1 MADRAPAARARPH
14 RGTRQFAGPQSAFP
28 EAGEPAAGLLGGRG
42 NLRLQ
47 AVALGP
53 VRRRDRL
60 GLARLAQRR
69 AVPSVVVELR
79 PTTGAGRARG
89 LALGPLRLGRAA
101 RLLLVLLL
109 LCSRPLCPAGEDGVQ
124 EIAALAGQRRHGAGS
139 KLRTDLLT
147 GITAKRTTLT
157 VRPEAP
163 TAWYDRL
170 SYTSAGH
177 TRPWNGAP
185 VYRTLI
191 KPLKA

>member
-1 MADRAPAARARPH
+1 M
-14 RGTRQFAGPQSAFP
+14 
-28 EAGEPAAGLLGGRG
+28 
-42 NLRLQ
+42 
-47 AVALGP
+47 LGP

-79 PTTGAGRARG
+79 PATGAGRAGG
-89 LALGPLRLGRAA
+89 LALGPLLLGRAA
-101 RLLLVLLL
+101 QLLLVLLL
-109 LCSRPLCPAGEDGVQ
+109 LCSRPLCPAGEDGIQ

-147 GITAKRTTLT
+147 GITAKGTTLT